1 MGILAASITGCVE
14 SIADIG
20 PAIMEYPH
28 ARIGLGACFHFM
40 SDPNARQTAEDLY
53 YAALDLM
60 AEGQLEK
67 AVVAYQES
75 LAADPA
81 FTEAMHGLARAVKDL
96 QRSHEA
102 IADPPSL
109 CKLEPEEILTHT
121 R

>member
-20 PAIMEYPH
+20 PAIMQYPH

-81 FTEAMHGLARAVKDL
+81 FTEAMHGQAPALTDL
-96 QRSHEA
+96 QPYAESIAAPQRLASLSPAHLLHRS
-102 IADPPSL
+102 
-109 CKLEPEEILTHT
+109 
-121 R
+121 

>member
-20 PAIMEYPH
+20 PAIMQYPH

-81 FTEAMHGLARAVKDL
+81 FTEAMHALAPALQDL
-96 QRSHEA
+96 HRHHEPLPVAHPLPDFAPHA
-102 IADPPSL
+102 I
-109 CKLEPEEILTHT
+109 
-121 R
+121 